1 MKKQHL
7 SVGCGKLHEISTD
20 EIQWTNL
27 DQFAEVNPD
36 IVCDMTK
43 GIPYED
49 NYFDH
54 VKAMCCLGQITE
66 NKDFLFVMNEFWRI
80 LKPSGTIWVYL
91 PHRDYAHCYQ
101 DPFNQ
106 RRTNEAHWNGFDHK
120 SPQYTQHNSYYGFKP
135 YEVLNCSTN
144 ASGFLTVTM
153 RPVKG
158 D

>member
-7 SVGCGKLHEISTD
+7 SVGCGKLHENSTD

-43 GIPYED
+43 GIPFDD

-54 VKAMCCLGQITE
+54 IRAIACLGQIE
-66 NKDFLFVMNEFWRI
+66 KNKDFLFVMNELWRI
-80 LKPSGTIWVYL
+80 LKSTGTLLIYL

-106 RRTNEAHWNGFDHK
+106 RRTNAEHWNGFDHN
-120 SPQYTQHNSYYGFKP
+120 SQQYKQHNSYYGFKP
-135 YEVLNCSTN
+135 FAVIENVVN
-144 ASGFLTVTM
+144 AANFISVIM
-153 RPVKG
+153 KPVK